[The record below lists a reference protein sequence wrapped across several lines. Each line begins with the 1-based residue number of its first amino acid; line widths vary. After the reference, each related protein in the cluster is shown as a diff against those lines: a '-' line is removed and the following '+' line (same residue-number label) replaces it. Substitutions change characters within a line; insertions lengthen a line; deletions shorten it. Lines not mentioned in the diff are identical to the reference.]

1 MNDQKLR
8 TIIVDDEESGRQT
21 LKNFIS
27 KYCSE
32 IEIVA
37 EADGVV
43 SGIGQIILQTPDL
56 VFLDIRMHDGSGF
69 DLLEKLPSRSFSVI
83 FVTSHDNFAIQ
94 AFRFAAVDYLL
105 KPVDP
110 DQLVDAVR
118 RVKIA
123 SPQNEIESKLDVLV
137 TNATKLEK
145 IALPSMEGIRFVKI
159 NEILRCESDDNY
171 TSIFMRGGERIV
183 VSKTLK
189 EYEQLLSGMQFCRVH
204 KSHLVNLQWVEKY
217 IPGEGGYLILEDGT
231 HVDVSR
237 RKKEWVMERLMKF

>member
-123 SPQNEIESKLDVLV
+123 SLQNEIESKLDVLV
-137 TNATKLEK
+137 TNATKLE
-145 IALPSMEGIRFVKI
+145 
-159 NEILRCESDDNY
+159 
-171 TSIFMRGGERIV
+171 
-183 VSKTLK
+183 
-189 EYEQLLSGMQFCRVH
+189 
-204 KSHLVNLQWVEKY
+204 
-217 IPGEGGYLILEDGT
+217 
-231 HVDVSR
+231 
-237 RKKEWVMERLMKF
+237 